1 MLKKFIILFI
11 VGIVVVVVGA
21 MLKIGDEIQNTDI
34 LLAIGLLIE
43 LIAVVGFIKFYIKNK
58 KE

>member
-11 VGIVVVVVGA
+11 VGIVVVIVGA

-43 LIAVVGFIKFYIKNK
+43 LIAVGVLC
-58 KE
+58 

>member
-11 VGIVVVVVGA
+11 VGIVVVIVGA